1 MEFEIF
7 FFRRASVKGVA
18 IFYCVKKA
26 PAVFMLQG
34 VATLECAF

>member
-1 MEFEIF
+1 L

-18 IFYCVKKA
+18 IFSYVKKA

-34 VATLECAF
+34 VANLECAF